1 MRDNTVPISTWKRG
15 GWVSAGAG
23 VVLVASVVLA
33 ACGAA
38 DDPADPAA
46 QATAATE
53 STTEQQAAEP
63 EAAEPETTRSEEPEA
78 REQAQAQ
85 AQTHTQAG
93 AGAEAEEQA
102 ADEEQAAEQAAAEV
116 EEEAEEAES
125 APPIDTAALLSRL
138 HMGSLS
144 AQADFRFRATI
155 DLVTEVLEGNSR
167 SLDLINALGTIVL
180 SGVVAPSEDAF
191 DIVISF
197 GSDGE
202 GGLPPFGIRQTG
214 GVLYTNFGFGWE
226 EHPPDADILEL
237 ASVFIDSREFGFDFQ
252 ALFGAITAQD
262 RLTSLLA
269 GDAASWQ
276 SFATFLA
283 EQALLAPLESVDPA
297 VQSYLVTEFE
307 LDSIVRALIDPRELE
322 DQLGVGGVYG
332 GYDNRMETVVRLDVD
347 ANSGLLLRLVAE
359 IDEPSVDFDGVPAT
373 VFAYSYFAAES
384 VHLELDVDPV
394 SGAPVRFLVDM
405 PSFRVEGETQYAG
418 SLHMEVV
425 VEQINAGGV
434 VIEVPG

>member
-1 MRDNTVPISTWKRG
+1 MRGNTVPISRWKRD
-15 GWVSAGAG
+15 GWASVGAG
-23 VVLVASVVLA
+23 VVLFAGVVLA
-33 ACGAA
+33 ACGGS
-38 DDPADPAA
+38 DDSAA
-46 QATAATE
+46 QTTAAP
-53 STTEQQAAEP
+53 EQQTAEQ
-63 EAAEPETTRSEEPEA
+63 ETTASEEPEA

-85 AQTHTQAG
+85 AQTQAQG
-93 AGAEAEEQA
+93 GAEEQA
-102 ADEEQAAEQAAAEV
+102 AEEAVEEEPEEQAAVDEQADEQAEEQVAAEV
-116 EEEAEEAES
+116 EEEES
-125 APPIDTAALLSRL
+125 VAPIDTAALLSRL

-144 AQADFRFRATI
+144 AQGDFRFRATI

-167 SLDLINALGTIVL
+167 SLDLINALGTMVL
-180 SGVVAPSEDAF
+180 SGVIAPSEDAF

-202 GGLPPFGIRQTG
+202 GGLPPFGLRQTG

-237 ASVFIDSREFGFDFQ
+237 ASVFIDSRELGFDFK
-252 ALFGAITAQD
+252 ALIDAIEAQG

-283 EQALLAPLESVDPA
+283 DQELLAPLESADPA

-307 LDSIVRALIDPRELE
+307 LDSIVRALVDPRELE

-332 GYDNRMETVVRLDVD
+332 GYDNRTDTMVRLDVD
-347 ANSGLLLRLVAE
+347 AESGLLLRVVAE

-373 VFAYSYFAAES
+373 VFAYSYFSADS

-405 PSFRVEGETQYAG
+405 PSFRVEGETQYEG
-418 SLHMEVV
+418 SLHIEFV